1 MSGGPPGHVD
11 PRRRRVG
18 FASPLIVEF
27 RALRTLNARL
37 ACAAAEKEM
46 RPAEH
51 HPECLECSA
60 DFIYDYDKQEGE
72 WGASPTSMPTVGHL
86 SSVGWLCVCVLSA
99 SLVRE
104 PQVQMQI
111 R

>member
-1 MSGGPPGHVD
+1 MPGGPPGHVD

-72 WGASPTSMPTVGHL
+72 WGPSHKHACCRPPV
-86 SSVGWLCVCVLSA
+86 LCL
-99 SLVRE
+99 LVVRLRAFRE
-104 PQVQMQI
+104 SGA
-111 R
+111 